1 MGCVH
6 ASSSNSQ
13 EDSTV
18 KTLYLHRRLTRKSR
32 KNASGGQTNGAALE
46 QDPAQVFD
54 VQPSC
59 IARNFS
65 CDSLLTLDIS
75 LEGKEFSKF
84 PRWRGYKMCNVCDKD
99 DKIDILLTMET
110 SKHKLCNRCMMIT
123 DIQNNM
129 KSCASSKV
137 SATAFANLLALT
149 ALDLSAPAS
158 DALVKNRKNAWI
170 QLAGHP
176 GAFAPAGPSTIWKRR
191 INFKDSTETRAYEML
206 MKDSAHE
213 IVPEFFREVEYNGE
227 YFIEIEDLLQHF
239 INPNIM
245 DIKIGKRTFME
256 SEVKNPVLRKD
267 LYEKMVKLC
276 PGAPTPEEREQQ
288 AITKLRYMQFREEE
302 SSTAEYGFR
311 IEALRVSGESPTTNL
326 KKVKTMAQIENVL
339 CKFIKNQ
346 DSVRW
351 KFHSRL
357 KQIKEK
363 FESSSFLMSHQI
375 IGSSILFMFD
385 EMGNTGAWMID
396 FSKTVPLPQGKTLT
410 HRDDWALGNGEDGYL
425 YGVDSLIKIFEN
437 LECSKSDSR
446 NIHAPNNQDDG

>member
-6 ASSSNSQ
+6 TTSSQADN
-13 EDSTV
+13 TV
-18 KTLYLHRRLTRKSR
+18 KTLYLHRKLTRKSR
-32 KNASGGQTNGAALE
+32 KHTSGGQTNESEAEPTILNN
-46 QDPAQVFD
+46 
-54 VQPSC
+54 PS
-59 IARNFS
+59 IARNYS
-65 CDSLLTLDIS
+65 CGSVLSLDFP
-75 LEGKEFSKF
+75 LEGKEFFKF

-99 DKIDILLTMET
+99 EKIDITLTMET
-110 SKHKLCNRCMMIT
+110 AKHKLCNRCMMIT
-123 DIQNNM
+123 EIRNNM
-129 KSCASSKV
+129 QSCAKSKV

-191 INFKDSTETRAYEML
+191 INSKDSTETKAYEML
-206 MKDSAHE
+206 MKDPAHD

-239 INPNIM
+239 NNPNIM

-267 LYEKMVKLC
+267 LYDKMVKLC
-276 PGAPTPEEREQQ
+276 PDAPTPEEHKQQ

-302 SSTAEYGFR
+302 SSTADYGFR

-326 KKVKTMAQIENVL
+326 KKVKTVAQIENVL
-339 CKFIKNQ
+339 SKFIQGQ
-346 DSVRW
+346 DSVRS

-357 KQIKEK
+357 KYIKEK
-363 FESSSFLMSHQI
+363 FESSTFLMSHQI

-385 EMGNTGAWMID
+385 EYGNTGAWMID
-396 FSKTVPLPQGKTLT
+396 FTKTVPIPQGKTLT
-410 HRDDWALGNGEDGYL
+410 HREDWVLGNCEDGYL
-425 YGVDSLIKIFEN
+425 FGVDSLIKIFEN
-437 LECSKSDSR
+437 LDCCKSR
-446 NIHAPNNQDDG
+446 NINTPHNQEDG

>member
-1 MGCVH
+1 M
-6 ASSSNSQ
+6 
-13 EDSTV
+13 T
-18 KTLYLHRRLTRKSR
+18 T
-32 KNASGGQTNGAALE
+32 
-46 QDPAQVFD
+46 
-54 VQPSC
+54 
-59 IARNFS
+59 
-65 CDSLLTLDIS
+65 DSLVN
-75 LEGKEFSKF
+75 GF
-84 PRWRGYKMCNVCDKD
+84 PPPPLPEDEEQPE
-99 DKIDILLTMET
+99 LL
-110 SKHKLCNRCMMIT
+110 
-123 DIQNNM
+123 Q
-129 KSCASSKV
+129 
-137 SATAFANLLALT
+137 T

-276 PGAPTPEEREQQ
+276 PGAPIPEEREQQ